1 MTDRPYAVLIVDD
14 DHAVRDALQF
24 ALRLDGFDVHLY
36 ASGRELL
43 AVSELPRAVCV
54 VIDEIMPV
62 MDGFELLKRLRARH
76 VTLPTIL
83 MTSHLT
89 PRLEARATAA
99 GIRSVLEKPLLD
111 NVLTESVQAILRQPG
126 YGRSR

>member
-43 AVSELPRAVCV
+43 AESELPRAVCV
-54 VIDEIMPV
+54 IIDEIMPV

-76 VTLPTIL
+76 VAIPTIM

-89 PRLEARATAA
+89 PRLQARAAAA

-111 NVLTESVQAILRQPG
+111 NVLAESVQAILRQQRQS
-126 YGRSR
+126 RSG